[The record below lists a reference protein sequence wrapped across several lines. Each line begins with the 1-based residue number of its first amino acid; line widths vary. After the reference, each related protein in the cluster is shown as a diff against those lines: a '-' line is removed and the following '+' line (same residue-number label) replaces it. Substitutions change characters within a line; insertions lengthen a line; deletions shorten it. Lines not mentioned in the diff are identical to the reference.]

1 MKKVANLNSITYAIY
16 KYLKKKENNYRKHLS
31 SAQILP
37 KIKLVLRIKY
47 DVIIED
53 NKKAQQAHSRFEI
66 RNTRFEIRDSNFEIQ
81 HHSSL
86 CKTCFFLFEIVY
98 LIDMLNYDKLDR

>member
-53 NKKAQQAHSRFEI
+53 NTKAQKAHSRFEI
-66 RNTRFEIRDSNFEIQ
+66 RNTRIEIQ
-81 HHSSL
+81 DQRFKFRDPTS
-86 CKTCFFLFEIVY
+86 FQFV
-98 LIDMLNYDKLDR
+98 